1 MDAENTIKVIIDAA
15 ITVKR
20 VLGHGFLES
29 VYQRALLYELKL
41 RGLEAQIEV
50 PVEVHYK
57 CVVVGSFRADILVE
71 NSIIVELKVA
81 ENIDLAHEYQL
92 VNYLK
97 ATDIDHGL
105 IINFGQTPIGI
116 KRKYRNCIV

>member
-57 CVVVGSFRADILVE
+57 CVVVGSFRADILVD

-81 ENIDLAHEYQL
+81 ENIDLAHE
-92 VNYLK
+92 
-97 ATDIDHGL
+97 
-105 IINFGQTPIGI
+105 
-116 KRKYRNCIV
+116 